1 MKHKAW
7 IKEEQARGNTEMGT
21 GAELD
26 KAMEE
31 VQRDYAAEIS
41 EEYNIPIDFRYR
53 DIPLPAPTKKGKT
66 YRYK

>member
-1 MKHKAW
+1 MLNAGSCCVLNILAPLFGRYAQLYMQHKAW

-31 VQRDYAAEIS
+31 VQRDYAAV
-41 EEYNIPIDFRYR
+41 
-53 DIPLPAPTKKGKT
+53 
-66 YRYK
+66 